1 MLASGSDLHAMH
13 TELPPLVTLGNPR
26 LAQPSMPVA
35 VNQIVNDDFQSRL
48 RTLRLGL
55 EHHGA
60 NGIAA
65 PQLGWFERYLLMR
78 DPSNGGD
85 LIYWINPQLKVLSAD
100 LVWYWEGCLSVPGIK
115 AYVGRPSAV
124 SVAGFDENG
133 TAIERC
139 FDAWEAHLFQ
149 HEFDHLDGIL
159 FPYRVADPRHMV
171 SATEFEQR
179 GDWPEDWPLPGAKH
193 APVRIVND

>member
-1 MLASGSDLHAMH
+1 MP

-26 LAQPSMPVA
+26 LSQPSMPVA

-78 DPSNGGD
+78 DPSHGSD

-124 SVAGFDENG
+124 SVAGLMR
-133 TAIERC
+133 T
-139 FDAWEAHLFQ
+139 
-149 HEFDHLDGIL
+149 
-159 FPYRVADPRHMV
+159 
-171 SATEFEQR
+171 
-179 GDWPEDWPLPGAKH
+179 
-193 APVRIVND
+193 VRQSSDV

>member
-1 MLASGSDLHAMH
+1 MPVSGFESHAMP

-26 LAQPSMPVA
+26 LSQPSMPVA

-85 LIYWINPQLKVLSAD
+85 LIYWINPQLKILSAD

-115 AYVGRPSAV
+115 VYVGRPSAV

-133 TAIERC
+133 EVIER
-139 FDAWEAHLFQ
+139 FFAGWEAPLFQ
-149 HEFDHLDGIL
+149 HEFDHLAGIL
-159 FPYRVADPRHMV
+159 FPYRGAEPPHLVR
-171 SATEFEQR
+171 ATDFVRR
-179 GDWPEDWPLPGAKH
+179 GELPEDWRLSPSQQAKD
-193 APVRIVND
+193 RT

>member
-1 MLASGSDLHAMH
+1 MPA
-13 TELPPLVTLGNPR
+13 ELPPLVTLGNPR
-26 LAQPSMPVA
+26 LSQPSMPVA

-85 LIYWINPQLKVLSAD
+85 LIYWINPQLKILSAD

-124 SVAGFDENG
+124 SVTGFDENG
-133 TAIERC
+133 EAIERL
-139 FDAWEAHLFQ
+139 FDGWEAHLFQ

-171 SATEFEQR
+171 SATEFDRR

>member
-1 MLASGSDLHAMH
+1 MPVSGFESHAMPA
-13 TELPPLVTLGNPR
+13 ELPPLVTLGNPR
-26 LAQPSMPVA
+26 LSQPSMPVA

-85 LIYWINPQLKVLSAD
+85 LIYWINPQLKILSAD

-133 TAIERC
+133 EVIER
-139 FDAWEAHLFQ
+139 FSTVGRRTFFSTSLT
-149 HEFDHLDGIL
+149 IL
-159 FPYRVADPRHMV
+159 TV
-171 SATEFEQR
+171 SCSLIGWLIRDT
-179 GDWPEDWPLPGAKH
+179 W
-193 APVRIVND
+193 

>member
-1 MLASGSDLHAMH
+1 MLLASDFDLHAMP

-26 LAQPSMPVA
+26 LSQPSMPVA

-78 DPSNGGD
+78 DPSHG
-85 LIYWINPQLKVLSAD
+85 SA
-100 LVWYWEGCLSVPGIK
+100 
-115 AYVGRPSAV
+115 
-124 SVAGFDENG
+124 
-133 TAIERC
+133 
-139 FDAWEAHLFQ
+139 
-149 HEFDHLDGIL
+149 
-159 FPYRVADPRHMV
+159 
-171 SATEFEQR
+171 QR
-179 GDWPEDWPLPGAKH
+179 GSCVVLGRMSLGAW
-193 APVRIVND
+193 N